1 MNKRRIQAFSLG
13 IIFTVSVLGSYYFYV
28 DKPSDQLNI
37 NEAKSLLKSKGYTIL
52 TQAEYSNLKDSSQT
66 KTTTTKKQQQSKG
79 PAKDLSKKQT
89 TTQDNNEKTYQL
101 QVTAGMAS
109 GEIANLLA
117 KNKIIENAME
127 FEQYLITHQYETKV
141 QLGTYSLTNKMD
153 YEQLA
158 KIITKSE

>member
-1 MNKRRIQAFSLG
+1 MNKRGIQAFSLG
-13 IIFTVSVLGSYYFYV
+13 IIFTVSILGSYYFYF
-28 DKPSDQLNI
+28 DKSSSQPNI
-37 NEAKSLLKSKGYTIL
+37 SEAKSLLKSKGYTIL
-52 TQAEYSNLKDSSQT
+52 TQTEYLNLKDSSQT
-66 KTTTTKKQQQSKG
+66 KATTTKKQQQSKAS
-79 PAKDLSKKQT
+79 AKDQSKKQT
-89 TTQDNNEKTYQL
+89 TTQNNDEKTYQL
-101 QVTAGMAS
+101 QVTSGMAS

-141 QLGTYSLTNKMD
+141 QLGTYILTTKMD